1 MGHIKFMCQYIR
13 HGVAEKSM
21 QSILIVMMSQLFI
34 IFLLND
40 IKFLCYHSMIGL
52 GQRIAH
58 IYDMNV
64 GYIFNSSLTIQHN
77 IPPYESIHKTK
88 NSGYSR

>member
-1 MGHIKFMCQYIR
+1 MGHIKCMCQYIR

-21 QSILIVMMSQLFI
+21 QSILIVMLLSQLFI

-52 GQRIAH
+52 GQRIVH

-64 GYIFNSSLTIQHN
+64 AYIFNSSLTIQHY
-77 IPPYESIHKTK
+77 IPPYESIH
-88 NSGYSR
+88 